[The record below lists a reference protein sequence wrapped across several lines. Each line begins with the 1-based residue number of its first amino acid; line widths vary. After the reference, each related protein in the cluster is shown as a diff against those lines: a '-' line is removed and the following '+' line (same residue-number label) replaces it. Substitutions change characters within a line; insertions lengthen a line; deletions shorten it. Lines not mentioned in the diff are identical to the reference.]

1 MSGEVT
7 LYGIP
12 TCDIC
17 KKAEKALV
25 AAGYAV
31 RFRDVRAAPLDEA
44 EWAELLV
51 EFGDRLVNRNSTTWR
66 GLNDWMKAA
75 EADVQLIRHPT
86 LMQRPLLRDRSR
98 MTLGW
103 DAKAQGL
110 WGL

>member
-1 MSGEVT
+1 MI

-17 KKAEKALV
+17 KKAQKALL
-25 AAGYAV
+25 AAGHEVA
-31 RFRDVRAAPLDEA
+31 FRDVRANPLSEA

-75 EADVQLIRHPT
+75 EADAQLRAHPT
-86 LMQRPLLRDRSR
+86 LMQRPVLRDGAK

-103 DAKAQGL
+103 DAKAETA